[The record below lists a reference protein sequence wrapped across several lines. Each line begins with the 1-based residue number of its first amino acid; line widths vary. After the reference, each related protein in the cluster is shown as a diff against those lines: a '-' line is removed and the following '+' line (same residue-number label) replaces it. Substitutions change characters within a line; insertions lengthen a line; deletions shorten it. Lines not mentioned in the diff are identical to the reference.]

1 MNINVSS
8 VINAEN
14 FASIIDATN
23 KQLLYWFNETV
34 NERIQQIFVDIT
46 TRIEFLLESI
56 SIPINITNGSVAI
69 LSLSKNRSINS
80 YFQSNQSSGGLFYSN
95 DDQDINLIAGVSIDS
110 ATIDQLNATE
120 IYVLYFLPASL
131 FQYAQKDPNIIIVS
145 PIVGVHFPRRFPRS
159 INMTFTD
166 HLDRSAGRY
175 SCVFWQRGDWNDSG
189 CTHTQFPDSNRHS
202 CVCNHTTSFLLIFI
216 PGKFITETFLTSLIV
231 GIISIVCLAIS
242 IILSVYRQLTY
253 PRRLSIVNIFT
264 LSSTLVLFVL
274 LTVFLVR
281 GRQSSEERAKKTAP
295 CQTSP
300 QALAVATYFF
310 LLLTFASKTL
320 LGICHFSTMF
330 FRFIVNQLTSIPS
343 RWFFA
348 SFILII
354 LIALIPTIVVRAMAD
369 PWNTVLIQYGDI
381 CWFHSASL
389 FPFVS
394 IPILIS
400 IGINLIILLGITIRL
415 CQFFRHPKS
424 EELRKK
430 RLVVAVMIWV
440 ASCISLG
447 MAWIFGPFL
456 DMLIKDDHQSS
467 VSVVTQWIFSLFIGL
482 EGLWMLIVNVIFYFN
497 QKRKAAER
505 RPIGP
510 KLRVY

>member
-1 MNINVSS
+1 MNISISS
-8 VINAEN
+8 VIDAEN
-14 FASIIDATN
+14 FASIVDATN
-23 KQLLYWFNETV
+23 RWLLYMLNETV
-34 NERIQQIFVDIT
+34 TERIQQIFVDIT

-56 SIPINITNGSVAI
+56 TVPINITNGPVAI
-69 LSLSKNRSINS
+69 LSLSKDRFIYS
-80 YFQSNQSSGGLFYSN
+80 YVQSNQSNGELLYSN
-95 DDQDINLIAGVSIDS
+95 DYQDTNLIAGI
-110 ATIDQLNATE
+110 TINQPDAPD

-145 PIVGVHFPRRFPRS
+145 PIVGVHLPHRSPRS

-166 HLDRSAGRY
+166 RERLAGRY
-175 SCVFWQRGDWNDSG
+175 SCVFWQSGDWNDSG
-189 CTHTQFPDSNRHS
+189 CTHRQFPDSNRHS
-202 CVCNHTTSFLLIFI
+202 CVCNHTTSFALIFI
-216 PGKFITETFLTSLIV
+216 PGKFITETFLFSLIV

-242 IILSVYRQLTY
+242 IILSTYRQWTY

-264 LSSTLVLFVL
+264 LSSTLVLFIL

-281 GRQSSEERAKKTAP
+281 GRQSSEERAKVRPA

-320 LGICHFSTMF
+320 LGVCHFSTMF

-348 SFILII
+348 SFIMII
-354 LIALIPTIVVRAMAD
+354 LIALVPTIIVRAMAD
-369 PWNTVLIQYGDI
+369 PWNSVLIQYGDI
-381 CWFHSASL
+381 CWFHSASI
-389 FPFVS
+389 FRFVS

-400 IGINLIILLGITIRL
+400 IGMNLIILLGITIRL
-415 CQFFRHPKS
+415 CQFYRHPKS

-430 RLVVAVMIWV
+430 RLAVAVMIWI

-456 DMLIKDDHQSS
+456 DMMIKDDHQSS

-497 QKRKAAER
+497 QKRKRTER

-510 KLRVY
+510 KQRVYQP